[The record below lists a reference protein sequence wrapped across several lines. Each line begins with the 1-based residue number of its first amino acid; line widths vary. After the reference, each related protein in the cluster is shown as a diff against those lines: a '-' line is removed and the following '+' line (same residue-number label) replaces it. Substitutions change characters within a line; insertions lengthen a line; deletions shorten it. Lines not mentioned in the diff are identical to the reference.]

1 MDIINKF
8 ISAIGFSKVVEGNCF
23 GESSAI
29 NESNKYNPVA
39 YIEVYKREL
48 VMVVAGLLVL
58 LLATYMMYG
67 DETENMLTSIIDQ
80 AQVWL
85 GSLLLGSY
93 LTTATELKTTKSL
106 DLPII
111 DDKVEIDESL
121 LSPF

>member
-1 MDIINKF
+1 MDIINNF
-8 ISAIGFSKVVEGNCF
+8 VSAIGFSKVVEGDCF
-23 GESSAI
+23 GESPTI
-29 NESNKYNPVA
+29 NESNKYNPLA
-39 YIEVYKREL
+39 YIEVYKRQL

-58 LLATYMMYG
+58 LLGIYMIYG
-67 DETENMLTSIIDQ
+67 DEAENMVTSTIDQ

-106 DLPII
+106 EMPII
-111 DDKVEIDESL
+111 DDKLEIDESL